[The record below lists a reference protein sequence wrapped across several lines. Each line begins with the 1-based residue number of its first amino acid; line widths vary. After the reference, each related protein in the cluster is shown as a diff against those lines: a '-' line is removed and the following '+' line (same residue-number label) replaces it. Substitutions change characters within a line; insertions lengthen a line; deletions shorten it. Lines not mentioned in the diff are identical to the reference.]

1 MATKGNKVEK
11 TLAVGGN
18 KGRNIAAGKIT
29 YSDKGIIKSRRL
41 DSDINNSIVR
51 NLERGGAKRVETN
64 SSLSVRKYEIIG
76 GKKFAVVS

>member
-1 MATKGNKVEK
+1 MATKGNPVEK

-51 NLERGGAKRVETN
+51 NLERGGYVKRDSK